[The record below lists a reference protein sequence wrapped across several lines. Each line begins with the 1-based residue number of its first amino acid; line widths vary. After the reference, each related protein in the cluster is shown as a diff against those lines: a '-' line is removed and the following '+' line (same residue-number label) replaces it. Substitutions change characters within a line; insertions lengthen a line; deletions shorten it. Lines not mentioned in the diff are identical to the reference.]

1 MCPND
6 DPGEDPARFEKAA
19 RKAHDLLEKLMTT
32 YRQMQALSL
41 ELFSARQR
49 EDKAEIQRLEREYAA
64 LAAEVDRIIADI
76 QQHNRESG
84 LLNTSASE
92 PA

>member
-6 DPGEDPARFEKAA
+6 DPGKDPARFEKAA
-19 RKAHDLLEKLMTT
+19 RTALDLLEKLMTT
-32 YRQMQALSL
+32 YRKMQSVSL

-49 EDKAEIQRLEREYAA
+49 KNQAEIQRLEREHAA

-84 LLNTSASE
+84 SLNTSASE